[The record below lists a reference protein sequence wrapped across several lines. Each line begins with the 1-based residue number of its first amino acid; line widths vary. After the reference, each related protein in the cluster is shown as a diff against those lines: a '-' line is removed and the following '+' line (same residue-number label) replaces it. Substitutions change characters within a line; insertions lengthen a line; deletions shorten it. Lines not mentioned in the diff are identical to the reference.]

1 MLDAVRLS
9 EFWTLVDDE
18 FGRAHGRTLTR
29 DHVLFELG
37 NRTAE
42 QAIADGEPLRSVWLA
57 LCDAMDVPRERRWG
71 REDQP
76 GRGRRP
82 AR

>member
-1 MLDAVRLS
+1 MLGVVRLS

-18 FGRAHGRTLTR
+18 FGRAHGRTLTK
-29 DHVLFELG
+29 DHVLFELR

-42 QAIADGEPLRSVWLA
+42 QAIADGEQLRTVWLA
-57 LCDAMDVPRERRWG
+57 LCEALDVPPERRWG
-71 REDQP
+71 REDEP
-76 GRGRRP
+76 GRRRRS

>member
-1 MLDAVRLS
+1 MLGAVRLS

-18 FGRAHGRTLTR
+18 FGRAHGRTLTK

-42 QAIADGEPLRSVWLA
+42 QAIADGEPLRTVWLA
-57 LCDAMDVPRERRWG
+57 LCAALDVPPERRWG
-71 REDQP
+71 RADEP
-76 GRGRRP
+76 SRRRRS

>member
-1 MLDAVRLS
+1 MLGDVRNS

-42 QAIADGEPLRSVWLA
+42 QAITDGEPLRTVWFA
-57 LCDAMDVPRERRWG
+57 LCGALDVPPERRWG
-71 REDQP
+71 REDAAP
-76 GRGRRP
+76 RR
-82 AR
+82 RRTTR

>member
-1 MLDAVRLS
+1 MLGAVRLS

-18 FGRAHGRTLTR
+18 FGRAHGRALTK

-42 QAIADGEPLRSVWLA
+42 QAIADGEPLRTVWLT
-57 LCDAMDVPRERRWG
+57 LCEAMDVPPERRWG
-71 REDQP
+71 REDEP
-76 GRGRRP
+76 RRRRP